1 MGRKN
6 QIGLT
11 LSPQA
16 IAVLDELAQQMDS
29 SRTEVIE
36 AIAQAQLALRTDDPK
51 WSFYLIAD
59 DEQTTVKLDS
69 SSSDDAQKTASI
81 DTESP
86 ETAAPEHFS
95 KSEPDADATIE
106 ARESSL
112 TQEVQRL
119 QQDNE
124 DLKTKLHQAQ
134 SAIRTMEAQL
144 AAPAPTPAPQTPTT
158 TLPSPVS
165 DVTTQLRDQLVKLR
179 SAYAELEASL
189 RQQQAENS
197 RLQASLAQTQTT
209 ANIGEAQ
216 LNRWQYKTFSR

>member
-16 IAVLDELAQQMDS
+16 ITVLDELAQQMDS

-36 AIAQAQLALRTDDPK
+36 AISQARLALRTDDPK

-69 SSSDDAQKTASI
+69 SPPDDAQKTASS

-86 ETAAPEHFS
+86 ETALPEHFA
-95 KSEPDADATIE
+95 KSEPDADATTE

-112 TQEVQRL
+112 TQEMQRL
-119 QQDNE
+119 QQDND
-124 DLKTKLHQAQ
+124 DLKAKLHQAQ

-144 AAPAPTPAPQTPTT
+144 VAPAPTSVPQTSTT
-158 TLPSPVS
+158 ILPSPVS

-197 RLQASLAQTQTT
+197 RLQTSLAQTQTT

>member
-69 SSSDDAQKTASI
+69 SSPDDAQKTAST

-86 ETAAPEHFS
+86 ETAAPEHFA
-95 KSEPDADATIE
+95 KSEPDADATKE

-124 DLKTKLHQAQ
+124 DLKAKLHQAQ
-134 SAIRTMEAQL
+134 SAIRTVEAQL
-144 AAPAPTPAPQTPTT
+144 AAPAPTSAPQTPTPA
-158 TLPSPVS
+158 LPASVS

-197 RLQASLAQTQTT
+197 RLQASLAQTQAT